1 MPRPTK
7 LTPEVHAAIVE
18 MILHGSTKKDAAE
31 AAGVHYD
38 TFNEWMKKGEEAK
51 KGMYSEFSEAI
62 KRAEAQCSVNYDRVI
77 QTAAAKGDWKAALE
91 WKRRRRREDWGDNID
106 ITSESKPLVVFDY
119 EKLIAGI
126 ASRSTTDNNSPSQNQ
141 DNQHGQTVGQN
152 DDGGDTGD

>member
-38 TFNEWMKKGEEAK
+38 TFNNWMLSGQAAK
-51 KGMYSEFSEAI
+51 KGIYFEFFEAI
-62 KRAEAQCSVNYDRVI
+62 RRAEAQCSVNYDRVI

-91 WKRRRRREDWGDNID
+91 WKRRRRREDWGDNVDVTTGGEKVKVIFEYVD
-106 ITSESKPLVVFDY
+106 NTTPTTSSK
-119 EKLIAGI
+119 
-126 ASRSTTDNNSPSQNQ
+126 TDA
-141 DNQHGQTVGQN
+141 DKE
-152 DDGGDTGD
+152 